1 MSNSIP
7 LPWENSKDRYDVS
20 VIVPTYN
27 RAHYI
32 EECLDSLLNQTCPA
46 IEIIVID
53 DGSEDDTAG
62 LLRRYG
68 NKIRYLRKENGGK
81 PSAVNLG
88 LSLAQGN
95 LIWLFDDDDVA
106 LPGAIEHR
114 VAALKNRPDVGFVYS
129 PHYLGADGPDGRIV
143 QKNLQIVPYYD
154 DETLFA
160 ELIKGCFFHLATA
173 LVRIEAYRL
182 VGGFNVGLLSSEDY
196 DMQIRLAHAFN
207 AVYSPEPS
215 FIFRQHMGHR
225 GAKGIRYA
233 GQQRSKIFQK
243 YDRQVGLKLRSALS
257 LGDYLVPRTDNVN
270 TIEKTRQALLARMVV
285 MASKACISEM
295 FEDLYAALATLEQG
309 QHLNDNESSLITCAI
324 CTGYAYAAIEAD
336 LPAFKHHVAEL
347 GKVDSGKQARQAI
360 ANGFFRLAKS
370 YPGSATERARKLFIS
385 IHIWIRLYT

>member
-1 MSNSIP
+1 M
-7 LPWENSKDRYDVS
+7 
-20 VIVPTYN
+20 PTYN

-32 EECLDSLLNQTCPA
+32 EECLDSLLNQTYPA
-46 IEIIVID
+46 VEIIVID

-62 LLRRYG
+62 ILRQYG
-68 NKIRYLRKENGGK
+68 KRIRYLPKENGGK

-106 LPGAIEHR
+106 IPRAIEHR
-114 VAALKNRPDVGFVYS
+114 VAALRGRPDAGFVYS

-143 QKNLQIVPYYD
+143 QKNLQVVPCFD

-182 VGGFNVGLLSSEDY
+182 VGGFDVGLLSSEDY
-196 DMQIRLAHAFN
+196 DMQIRLAHSFN

-225 GAKGIRYA
+225 GAKEIRYA
-233 GQQRSKIFQK
+233 GQQRSKVFQK
-243 YDRQVGLKLRSALS
+243 YDHKVGLKLRSALS

-285 MASKACISEM
+285 MASKGCLAEM
-295 FEDLYAALATLEQG
+295 FEDLKSALETLQPG
-309 QHLNDNESSLITCAI
+309 QRLNASETNLITSSI
-324 CTGYAYAAIEAD
+324 CTGYAYAASQAD
-336 LPAFKHHVAEL
+336 WPTFKLCVAQI
-347 GKVDSGKQARQAI
+347 GQHIAGKQVLLALAK
-360 ANGFFRLAKS
+360 GFFRLAKS
-370 YPGSATERARKLFIS
+370 YPGSAAERARKLFIA
-385 IHIWIRLYT
+385 IAMVTGFV